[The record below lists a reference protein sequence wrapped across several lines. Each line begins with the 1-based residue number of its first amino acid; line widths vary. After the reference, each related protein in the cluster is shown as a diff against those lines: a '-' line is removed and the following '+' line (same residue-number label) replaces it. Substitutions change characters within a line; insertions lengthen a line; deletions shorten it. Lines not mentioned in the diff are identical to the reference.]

1 MEEVGEGAAEAA
13 GGSPRDTAAEEED
26 NEKREEDPSTSGG
39 GIQRLPGHLL
49 MKILRRAAPELP
61 CRKQRALSTWST
73 VCKQWRTAVS
83 DPEENK
89 SLSLRGAAG
98 GYDFWR
104 QHAPGRFAKL
114 VFLHAF
120 GAQLSSGG
128 LETVAACCKG
138 LETLW
143 CEVCPHVT
151 GLGLAAV
158 VQGCPRLKA
167 LRAHSCDLQ
176 FHDLQPLVDGLRSS
190 TGTGLVQLDL
200 SCNSFPG
207 SHPGLSGPVADMCI
221 WLASSPP
228 LQILSLFKCE
238 LQSSGVEMLGAALAH
253 NTRLREVDLS
263 ANYTVSEYVSDQAWT
278 AVAAGLAQNTTL
290 RRLAVRLNGIGRR
303 AGEALAAA
311 TAAAGCVVDLEGN
324 LSNFP

>member
-13 GGSPRDTAAEEED
+13 GGSPRDTAAAEED

-143 CEVCPHVT
+143 CEACPHVT

-190 TGTGLVQLDL
+190 AGTGLVQLDL

-207 SHPGLSGPVADMCI
+207 SHPGLSGPVADICI

-228 LQILSLFKCE
+228 LQILSLYKCE

-253 NTRLREVDLS
+253 NTRLREIDLS
-263 ANYTVSEYVSDQAWT
+263 ANYTVSEYVSEQAWT

-290 RRLAVRLNGIGRR
+290 RRLAARLNGIGRR

-311 TAAAGCVVDLEGN
+311 AAPGCVVDLEGN